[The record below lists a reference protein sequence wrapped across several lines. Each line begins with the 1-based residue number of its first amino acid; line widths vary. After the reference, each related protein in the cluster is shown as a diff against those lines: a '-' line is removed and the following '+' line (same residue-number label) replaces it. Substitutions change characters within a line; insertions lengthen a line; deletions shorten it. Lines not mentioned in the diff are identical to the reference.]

1 MSMNEP
7 PGEVPRLQS
16 LRHRVGTFLAWMG
29 EQAGQAIIRLAPMLR
44 RGSSLALKPLL
55 APRDRVLA
63 PVLPSKSRSGAA
75 LMLVIAIMTFLAA
88 LTAGA
93 VHLVAD
99 ASRDWSRSIA
109 REMTIQVRPAPGRT
123 LEADIEA
130 AADLA
135 RRQRYIENVRIMD
148 RREGEKLLE
157 PWLGTGLDL
166 ADLPVPRLIVLKL
179 GSGPAPD
186 LSGLRAQL
194 AERVPNAVL
203 DDHRLWLNRL
213 KLMADSLLVIGLLI
227 LTLVL
232 IATALAVAF
241 ATRGAMAGTAQII
254 DVLHLVGAE
263 DSYIARQFQGHF
275 LRLGLRGGAAG
286 CLAAFVFFLVGGLLL
301 GRMTNNPGMEQVEA
315 LFGRFSL
322 PLAGYV
328 SLVIIGVLV
337 AIVTGVVSRV
347 TVYRTLR
354 GMEQGQ

>member
-1 MSMNEP
+1 MNEP
-7 PGEVPRLQS
+7 PAEAPRMQS
-16 LRHRVGTFLAWMG
+16 LKLRAGTLLAWLG
-29 EQAGQAIIRLAPMLR
+29 EQAGGVIGRAVPMFR
-44 RGSSLALKPLL
+44 QGFSAALKPLL

-63 PVLPSKSRSGAA
+63 PVLPAKSRSGAA

-99 ASRDWSRSIA
+99 ASRDWSRAIA
-109 REMTIQVRPAPGRT
+109 REMTIQVRPAPGRII
-123 LEADIEA
+123 EADIEA

-135 RRQRYIENVRIMD
+135 RRQRYIESVRIMD

-166 ADLPVPRLIVLKL
+166 GDLPVPRLIVLKL
-179 GSGPAPD
+179 TSGPAPD
-186 LSGLRAQL
+186 LSGLRTQL

-213 KLMADSLLVIGLLI
+213 KLMADTLLAIGFLI

-232 IATALAVAF
+232 VATALAVAF

-286 CLAAFVFFLVGGLLL
+286 CLAAIAFFVLGGLLL
-301 GRMTNNPGMEQVEA
+301 GRLTNAPGMEQVEA

-322 PLAGYV
+322 PLSGYA
-328 SLVIIGVLV
+328 SLLIIGGLV
-337 AIVTGVVSRV
+337 AIVTGIVSRV

>member
-1 MSMNEP
+1 MSEQPDEP
-7 PGEVPRLQS
+7 SGASFWRRPIAALRARFAARGEGDPAS
-16 LRHRVGTFLAWMG
+16 
-29 EQAGQAIIRLAPMLR
+29 EPDRLAF
-44 RGSSLALKPLL
+44 LKQFL

-63 PVLPSKSRSGAA
+63 PVLPAKSRAGAA

-99 ASRDWSRSIA
+99 ASRDWSRAIA
-109 REMTIQVRPAPGRT
+109 REMTIQVRPAPGRAM
-123 LEADIEA
+123 EADIEV

-135 RRQRYIENVRIMD
+135 RRQRYVENVRVID
-148 RREGEKLLE
+148 RQEGEKLLE
-157 PWLGTGLDL
+157 PWLGSGLDL
-166 ADLPVPRLIVLKL
+166 GDLPIPRLIVLKL
-179 GSGPAPD
+179 RGGPAPD
-186 LSGLRAQL
+186 LTPLRMQL
-194 AERVPNAVL
+194 AERLPNAVL
-203 DDHRLWLNRL
+203 DDHRLWLNHL
-213 KLMADSLLVIGLLI
+213 KRMANTLVAIGLLI

-232 IATALAVAF
+232 VATALAVAF

-286 CLAAFVFFLVGGLLL
+286 CFAAILFFLLGGLLL
-301 GRMTNNPGMEQVEA
+301 GQMGNTAGLEQVEA

-322 PLAGYV
+322 PASGYL
-328 SLVIIGVLV
+328 SLLVIGVLV
-337 AIVTGVVSRV
+337 AFVTGVVSRV

-354 GMEQGQ
+354 GMEDGQ

>member
-7 PGEVPRLQS
+7 PSAR
-16 LRHRVGTFLAWMG
+16 F
-29 EQAGQAIIRLAPMLR
+29 QAGLA
-44 RGSSLALKPLL
+44 SLAGRLRGRLGPALREFPALLLKPLL
-55 APRDRVLA
+55 MPRDRVLA
-63 PVLPSKSRSGAA
+63 PVLPAKSRSGAA
-75 LMLVIAIMTFLAA
+75 LMLVIAIMTFLAS

-93 VHLVAD
+93 VHLVVD
-99 ASRDWSRSIA
+99 ASRDWSSTIA

-123 LEADIEA
+123 IEADIEA

-135 RRQRYIENVRIMD
+135 RRQRYVENVRVLE

-166 ADLPVPRLIVLKL
+166 ADLPVPRLIVLRL
-179 GSGPAPD
+179 ASGPVPD
-186 LSGLRAQL
+186 LAGLRTAL

-213 KLMADSLLVIGLLI
+213 KLMSDTIVIVGLLI

-232 IATALAVAF
+232 VATALAVAF

-263 DSYIARQFQGHF
+263 DAYIARQFQAHF
-275 LRLGLRGGAAG
+275 LRLGLRGGGVG
-286 CLAAFVFFLVGGLLL
+286 CLAALLFFIVAGFLFGRWSQAPGLE
-301 GRMTNNPGMEQVEA
+301 PVEA

-322 PLAGYV
+322 PLGGYASV
-328 SLVIIGVLV
+328 MLIGILV
-337 AIVTGVVSRV
+337 AMVTGIVSRV
-347 TVYRTLR
+347 TVFRTLR
-354 GMEQGQ
+354 GMEAA

>member
-1 MSMNEP
+1 M
-7 PGEVPRLQS
+7 
-16 LRHRVGTFLAWMG
+16 
-29 EQAGQAIIRLAPMLR
+29 
-44 RGSSLALKPLL
+44 KPLL
-55 APRDRVLA
+55 VPRDRVLA

-99 ASRDWSRSIA
+99 ASRDWSRAIA
-109 REMTIQVRPAPGRT
+109 REMTIQIRPAPGRII
-123 LEADIEA
+123 EADIEA

-135 RRQRYIENVRIMD
+135 RRQRSIESVRIMD

-166 ADLPVPRLIVLKL
+166 GDLPVPRLIVLKL
-179 GSGPAPD
+179 ANGPAPD

-213 KLMADSLLVIGLLI
+213 KLMADSLLLIGLLI

-232 IATALAVAF
+232 VATALAVAF

-286 CLAAFVFFLVGGLLL
+286 CLAAFAFFILGGLLL
-301 GRMTNNPGMEQVEA
+301 GRLTNTPGMEQVEA

-322 PLAGYV
+322 PLAGYI

-337 AIVTGVVSRV
+337 AVVTGVVSRV

>member
-1 MSMNEP
+1 MTEP
-7 PGEVPRLQS
+7 PTDLSPFQTLKARFRSLLQRGREQGQELANEAAPRMRQGFS
-16 LRHRVGTFLAWMG
+16 AF
-29 EQAGQAIIRLAPMLR
+29 
-44 RGSSLALKPLL
+44 LKPLL

-63 PVLPSKSRSGAA
+63 PVLPAKSRSGAA

-99 ASRDWSRSIA
+99 ASRDWSRAIA
-109 REMTIQVRPAPGRT
+109 REMTIQVRPAPGRSIEAD
-123 LEADIEA
+123 LEAA
-130 AADLA
+130 SDLA
-135 RRQRYIENVRIMD
+135 RRQRFIETVRIMD

-166 ADLPVPRLIVLKL
+166 GDLPVPRLIVLKL
-179 GSGPAPD
+179 RSGPAPD
-186 LSGLRAQL
+186 LAAFRAEL
-194 AERVPNAVL
+194 AERVPNAIL

-213 KLMADSLLVIGLLI
+213 KLMADTLVGIGFLI

-232 IATALAVAF
+232 VATALAVAF

-254 DVLHLVGAE
+254 DVLHMVGAE

-286 CLAAFVFFLVGGLLL
+286 CLAAIVFFVVGGLLM
-301 GRMTNNPGMEQVEA
+301 GRMTHAPGVEQVEA
-315 LFGRFSL
+315 LFGQFSL
-322 PLAGYV
+322 PLSGFISV
-328 SLVIIGVLV
+328 LVIGLLV
-337 AIVTGVVSRV
+337 AIVTGIVSRV

>member
-1 MSMNEP
+1 MSMTEP
-7 PGEVPRLQS
+7 PVEPSRLQTLQARLRTS
-16 LRHRVGTFLAWMG
+16 LEGGREQGRMLVSRALPFLRQGFA
-29 EQAGQAIIRLAPMLR
+29 AF
-44 RGSSLALKPLL
+44 LKPLL

-63 PVLPSKSRSGAA
+63 PVLPAKSRSGAA

-99 ASRDWSRSIA
+99 ASRDWSRAIA
-109 REMTIQVRPAPGRT
+109 REMTIQVRPAPGRNIEGD
-123 LEADIEA
+123 LEA

-135 RRQRYIENVRIMD
+135 RRQRFIETVRVMD

-166 ADLPVPRLIVLKL
+166 GDLPVPRLIVLKL
-179 GSGPAPD
+179 SGGPAPD
-186 LSGLRAQL
+186 LAAFRTQL

-203 DDHRLWLNRL
+203 DDHQGWINRL
-213 KLMADSLLVIGLLI
+213 KLMADSLVAIGFLI

-232 IATALAVAF
+232 VATALAVAF

-286 CLAAFVFFLVGGLLL
+286 CLAAIAFFILAGLLM
-301 GRMTNNPGMEQVEA
+301 GRMSQGPGVEQVEA
-315 LFGRFSL
+315 LFGQFSL
-322 PLAGYV
+322 SFSGFLSV
-328 SLVIIGVLV
+328 LVIGALV
-337 AIVTGVVSRV
+337 AIVTGLVSRV